1 MLMFL
6 LLFSCL
12 GEESGLH
19 KAPLLNKQGMYV
31 NLGFVLN
38 WRLWYFSLFWA
49 QFVVAFEDAG

>member
-1 MLMFL
+1 MKINHLYEFLFVLERRSRCIMLMFL

-38 WRLWYFSLFWA
+38 
-49 QFVVAFEDAG
+49 